1 MVSMI
6 ADDASMPV
14 LAACTPMSRGHRLDL
29 ARDHVERES
38 RENP

>member
-14 LAACTPMSRGHRLDL
+14 LAACTPMSVTTASIWPATMSTGI
-29 ARDHVERES
+29 S
-38 RENP
+38 